1 MVVVAAIKNGHV
13 QGHAAGQGKGFEKV
27 RNQLGVQ
34 LANGGLGEG
43 SLKMKF
49 RTARNIQNRAQERFI
64 HGHIGMGITH
74 NAFSISQS
82 LQKAFAQSQRHIFC
96 GVVAINVQVAFT
108 AQVEIKQAMKRPLFQ
123 HVVEIADAGFDLKS
137 AGAIELQFQVN
148 GCFFGGAFFL
158 DEAGHRSHSRG
169 GLGFRLVLILQMVE
183 NDFFGSKPCGK
194 WMGGVF
200 AQGDTI
206 GAFSWRNQVFCG
218 NALPF
223 SSTQTISMNRYK
235 PAWWLR
241 NPHAQTIWASLVRK
255 APQVPTHREQL
266 ELPDG
271 DFLDLRWTKTAPS
284 PTVVVLHGLE
294 GCFESNYIQGILFAI
309 HQKGWRGVLVHF
321 RNCGPLPNRLARSYH
336 AGDTADLEFVVHAIQ
351 ERNPKV
357 PLAVL
362 GYSLGGNALL
372 KWLGEKGPSVPVQGA
387 VAVSVPFVLEQA
399 MRRLETGFSRVY
411 QWYFLRLLKR
421 SALRKAA
428 LLPEIGR
435 AHV

>member
-1 MVVVAAIKNGHV
+1 
-13 QGHAAGQGKGFEKV
+13 
-27 RNQLGVQ
+27 
-34 LANGGLGEG
+34 
-43 SLKMKF
+43 
-49 RTARNIQNRAQERFI
+49 
-64 HGHIGMGITH
+64 
-74 NAFSISQS
+74 
-82 LQKAFAQSQRHIFC
+82 
-96 GVVAINVQVAFT
+96 
-108 AQVEIKQAMKRPLFQ
+108 
-123 HVVEIADAGFDLKS
+123 
-137 AGAIELQFQVN
+137 
-148 GCFFGGAFFL
+148 
-158 DEAGHRSHSRG
+158 
-169 GLGFRLVLILQMVE
+169 
-183 NDFFGSKPCGK
+183 
-194 WMGGVF
+194 MGGVF
-200 AQGDTI
+200 AKGNTI
-206 GAFSWRNQVFCG
+206 GAFSWRNQVFYG
-218 NALPF
+218 NLFPF

-271 DFLDLRWTKTAPS
+271 DFLDLRWTKTDPS

-321 RNCGPLPNRLARSYH
+321 RNCGPLANRLARSYH

-428 LLPEIGR
+428 LLPAPYSPSFIKGVAAIREFDHRLTAPLHGFAGADEYYEKSSARQYLKTIAAPTLILHAKDDPFMTREVIPPLEELSPQVRLELCEHGGHVGFIGGAWPWRSYGWLERRIPEFFSEIFQ
-435 AHV
+435 